1 MLLPD
6 HIKYIPAADPSFPA
20 LLRQIGSPPQGL
32 FFRGVLNDLPAISI
46 VGTRRNTSY
55 GRRCIEEIVPDLVA
69 AGFSIISGLALGI
82 DGLVHR
88 AVLRAGGKTIAILG
102 TGIDEKAI
110 YPRAHVNLAHE
121 IIHSGGAIVS
131 EFPAGT
137 GSRKEHFPIRNRL
150 IAGWSL
156 ATLVIEADMDSGSL
170 ITAKQALEANREVL
184 AVPGPIWSDVSRGC
198 NKLISAGAR
207 VCMSANDVLESL
219 EIDRPDL
226 VSQARALLP
235 LTSDESRILDL
246 LSEPHH
252 VDDIIVKTGL
262 DAGSVGA
269 KLTVLEVKGYIA
281 QLGGQ
286 IWGRSHGR
294 LRK

>member
-6 HIKYIPAADPSFPA
+6 QIKYIKADDPSFPP
-20 LLRQIGSPPQGL
+20 LLRQISSPPQGL
-32 FFRGVLNDLPAISI
+32 FFRGLLNTLPAISI

-55 GRRCIEEIVPDLVA
+55 GRRCVEAIVPDLVA
-69 AGFSIISGLALGI
+69 AGFAIVSGMALGI

-88 AVLRAGGKTIAILG
+88 SALDAGGKTIAILG
-102 TGIDEKAI
+102 TGIDEQAI

-121 IIHSGGAIVS
+121 IIASGGAVIS
-131 EFPAGT
+131 EFPPGT

-156 ATLVIEADMDSGSL
+156 ATLVIEADMNSGSL

-207 VCMSANDVLESL
+207 VCLSANDVLESL
-219 EIDRPDL
+219 ELDRPDL

-235 LTSDESRILDL
+235 LTPEESSILDL
-246 LSEPHH
+246 LSAPMH
-252 VDDIIVKTGL
+252 VDDIILKSGFE
-262 DAGSVGA
+262 AGAVGA
-269 KLTVLEVKGYIA
+269 RLTVLEVKGYIA

-286 IWGRSHGR
+286 MWGRSHAR